1 MNHFC
6 KQNLRFIF
14 FQLFTFSVFQKVKTQ
29 MASCGFR
36 KVASNEPLKNC
47 VCRKVSLPPG
57 RSKRGR
63 SSLRR
68 IFTGNAIQ
76 ICGEEG
82 LYSTTEAGLFY
93 NISDQSHLCS
103 KHYPDLGHGRLQEA
117 AGQGRHGHREGRRD
131 CDQRRGITSGGRRI
145 PVPVF

>member
-1 MNHFC
+1 
-6 KQNLRFIF
+6 
-14 FQLFTFSVFQKVKTQ
+14 
-29 MASCGFR
+29 MAFCGFR

-93 NISDQSHLCS
+93 NISLINHTCVPNTTQTWVMDDFKRQQVRAVMDIE
-103 KHYPDLGHGRLQEA
+103 KDE
-117 AGQGRHGHREGRRD
+117 E
-131 CDQRRGITSGGRRI
+131 IVISGEE
-145 PVPVF
+145 